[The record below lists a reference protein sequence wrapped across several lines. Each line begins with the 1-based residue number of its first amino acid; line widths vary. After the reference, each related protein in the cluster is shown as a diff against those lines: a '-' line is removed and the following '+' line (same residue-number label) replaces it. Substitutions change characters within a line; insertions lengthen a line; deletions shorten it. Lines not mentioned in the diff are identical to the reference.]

1 VPEEGSDGP
10 PLIVLLVN
18 AAVIE
23 RVIRRIGVTFE
34 GAIPDEFAVFAMIE
48 AIELFC
54 CCLGFECE
62 EFGKRMELTAG
73 D

>member
-10 PLIVLLVN
+10 PLIVLVN

-23 RVIRRIGVTFE
+23 RVMRRTGVFE
-34 GAIPDEFAVFAMIE
+34 GAIPDEFAVFAMID